1 MSSTAAT
8 AAIVKEPR
16 QRTGRV
22 LLVIGRVALA
32 AVFLVASYAKMKPQ
46 VLGPWSISSIQT
58 SLSMFAMQVD
68 SYQLLPPS
76 QVIRVAHFL
85 PPFEL
90 FLGLWLLSGI
100 ALRFSSVVTTLVLIG
115 FFTLMVRT
123 YALGLSI
130 NCGCFGTSEQLGPKT
145 VLRDGS
151 LLALSLAVT
160 VGAFLIHRKRRDVAI
175 PIAAPAGTAS
185 QESR

>member
-1 MSSTAAT
+1 MSSTAAPIST
-8 AAIVKEPR
+8 TRAARGRV
-16 QRTGRV
+16 GRV
-22 LLVIGRVALA
+22 LLTIGRLALA
-32 AVFLVASYAKMKPQ
+32 AVFLVAAYAKLKPQ
-46 VLGPWSISSIQT
+46 VAMPWSITSIKT

-76 QVIRVAHFL
+76 QVIRVAHVL
-85 PPFEL
+85 PLFEL

-100 ALRFSSVVTTLVLIG
+100 ALRFSSLLTTLVLTG

-130 NCGCFGTSEQLGPKT
+130 NCGCFGPSEQLGPKT

-151 LLALSLAVT
+151 LLALSVAVT
-160 VGAFLIHRKRRDVAI
+160 VGAFLVNRRRKDTYVSKDSPVAM
-175 PIAAPAGTAS
+175 AS